1 MIFPIK
7 GGRTSRFSL
16 HSPVLSMLPVTHALS
31 GRVHSAVTPL
41 PTCFYMCTVQC
52 FPNSMSM
59 ITVIHLYSISLSL
72 QCSNTVTDMFLH
84 AYSAP
89 NPMLCLYAHTSTR
102 IPTFIGDGL
111 RFILS
116 IFVFVWFVIALW

>member
-1 MIFPIK
+1 MFLLVY
-7 GGRTSRFSL
+7 S
-16 HSPVLSMLPVTHALS
+16 
-31 GRVHSAVTPL
+31 
-41 PTCFYMCTVQC
+41 TV

-59 ITVIHLYSISLSL
+59 ITVIHLHSISPSL

-84 AYSAP
+84 AYSAS

-111 RFILS
+111 RLSCPFWFLFGSLLRFGNTAFIVLS
-116 IFVFVWFVIALW
+116 